1 MLVTTDVWPLMVVQ
15 RITQIML
22 QSLLKVS
29 YEMSFYHLL
38 TLFYTVQHPVLTTLP
53 SSQSVDLTQTAT
65 FTCSATGYNV
75 SYNWTIGSG
84 SFPSKVTG
92 INTNTLVIPDV
103 RSSDDNTYTCVASNE
118 GGSVSLNGAKLT
130 VTGMTM
136 MMLLGDSMGVVLVVQ
151 VYQR

>member
-1 MLVTTDVWPLMVVQ
+1 
-15 RITQIML
+15 
-22 QSLLKVS
+22 
-29 YEMSFYHLL
+29 
-38 TLFYTVQHPVLTTLP
+38 VLEP
-53 SSQSVDLTQTAT
+53 ISVNVDLAQSAT

-75 SYNWTIGSG
+75 NYKWIIGLG

-118 GGSVSLNGAKLT
+118 GGRVSSNGAKLT

-136 MMLLGDSMGVVLVVQ
+136 MILL
-151 VYQR
+151 YKW

>member
-1 MLVTTDVWPLMVVQ
+1 MNYCHTG
-15 RITQIML
+15 
-22 QSLLKVS
+22 
-29 YEMSFYHLL
+29 YYCNSF
-38 TLFYTVQHPVLTTLP
+38 HPVEPPVLVFGP
-53 SSQSVDLTQTAT
+53 VDQHVNLTQTTT

-75 SYNWTIGSG
+75 TYKWTIGSG

-92 INTNTLVIPDV
+92 INTNSLVIPDV

-118 GGSVSLNGAKLT
+118 GGNVSSNTARLT

-136 MMLLGDSMGVVLVVQ
+136 MMLLGGSVNVVLVVQ